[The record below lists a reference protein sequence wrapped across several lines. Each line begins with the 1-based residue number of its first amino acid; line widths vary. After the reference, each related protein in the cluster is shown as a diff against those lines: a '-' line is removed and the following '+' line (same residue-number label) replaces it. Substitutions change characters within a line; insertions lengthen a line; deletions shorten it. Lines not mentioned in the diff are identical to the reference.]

1 MSILSQ
7 KTLNNPFSF
16 KGVGLHNGRVSN
28 VNVLPSTPNAGI
40 ILKRTDIDKN
50 NIIVPSIFNVS
61 EANFCTT
68 VSNEYG
74 VKVSTIEHLMAA
86 LFIKGIDNAI
96 IEING
101 DEVPIL
107 DGSSIEF
114 IKKIEKAGIKE
125 TNAPIKIIKINKLV
139 EIKDGSKKMS
149 ILPSKINLEVDFE
162 INFNNP
168 LINKQRNKINV
179 YEDDLSEIIN
189 SRTFCLFEDVEKLK
203 KMNLAQGGSLDNAI
217 VVKGNKV
224 LNGGGLRNKKEFVNH
239 KILDCLGDLMLSG
252 HRFFGYIKTSQGG
265 HQLTNTLMKEF
276 LLDKSNWEFVSSEG
290 KAKDNK
296 DSGFVRPI
304 AVNA

>member
-16 KGVGLHNGRVSN
+16 KGVGLHNGKVSN

-40 ILKRTDIDKN
+40 TLKRTDIDKN
-50 NIIVPSIFNVS
+50 NIIVPSMFNVS

-149 ILPSKINLEVDFE
+149 ILPSKINLELDFE

-224 LNGGGLRNKKEFVNH
+224 LNDGGLRNKKEFVNH
-239 KILDCLGDLMLSG
+239 KILDCLGDLFLT
-252 HRFFGYIKTSQGG
+252 GYKIIGKIKSVQGG
-265 HQLTNTLMKEF
+265 HKLTNQLLRKVFSNKENYS
-276 LLDKSNWEFVSSEG
+276 LIEI
-290 KAKDNK
+290 KDNK
-296 DSGFVRPI
+296 VPNELIKTQFLKSI
-304 AVNA
+304 A

>member
-16 KGVGLHNGRVSN
+16 KGVGLHNGKVSN

-40 ILKRTDIDKN
+40 TLKRTDIDKN

-101 DEVPIL
+101 EEVPIL

-114 IKKIEKAGIKE
+114 VKKIDHVGIA
-125 TNAPIKIIKINKLV
+125 NANTPIKVIKINKPI
-139 EIKDGSKKMS
+139 EIKDGNKEMS

-162 INFNNP
+162 INFDNP
-168 LINKQRNKINV
+168 LINNQRNKINV

-189 SRTFCLFEDVEKLK
+189 SRTFCLFEDIEKLK
-203 KMNLAQGGSLDNAI
+203 KMNLAKGGSLENAV
-217 VVKGNKV
+217 VVKGSEV
-224 LNGGGLRNKKEFVNH
+224 LNENGLRNKKEFVNH
-239 KILDCLGDLMLSG
+239 KILDCLGDLFLSG
-252 HRFFGYIKTSQGG
+252 YKIIGKVKSVQGG
-265 HQLTNTLMKEF
+265 HKLTNELLRKVFSNKENYSLIEIRDNKVPSELMKNQ
-276 LLDKSNWEFVSSEG
+276 LLKS
-290 KAKDNK
+290 
-296 DSGFVRPI
+296 I
-304 AVNA
+304 A

>member
-16 KGVGLHNGRVSN
+16 KGVGLHNGKVSN
-28 VNVLPSTPNAGI
+28 VKVLPSTPNTGI

-74 VKVSTIEHLMAA
+74 ARVSTIEHLMAA

-125 TNAPIKIIKINKLV
+125 TNAPIKIIKINKSV

-239 KILDCLGDLMLSG
+239 KILDCLGDLFLT
-252 HRFFGYIKTSQGG
+252 GYKTIGKIKSVQGG
-265 HQLTNTLMKEF
+265 HKLTNELLRKVFSNKENYS
-276 LLDKSNWEFVSSEG
+276 LIEI
-290 KAKDNK
+290 KDNK
-296 DSGFVRPI
+296 VPNELIKTQFLKSI
-304 AVNA
+304 A

>member
-16 KGVGLHNGRVSN
+16 KGVGLHNGKVSN

-125 TNAPIKIIKINKLV
+125 TNAPIKIIKINKSV

-224 LNGGGLRNKKEFVNH
+224 LNGGGLRNK
-239 KILDCLGDLMLSG
+239 
-252 HRFFGYIKTSQGG
+252 
-265 HQLTNTLMKEF
+265 
-276 LLDKSNWEFVSSEG
+276 
-290 KAKDNK
+290 
-296 DSGFVRPI
+296 
-304 AVNA
+304 

>member
-16 KGVGLHNGRVSN
+16 KGVGLHNGKVSN

-40 ILKRTDIDKN
+40 TLKRTDIDKN

-125 TNAPIKIIKINKLV
+125 TNAPIKIIKINKSV

-239 KILDCLGDLMLSG
+239 KILDCLGDLFLT
-252 HRFFGYIKTSQGG
+252 GYKIIGKIKSVQGG
-265 HQLTNTLMKEF
+265 HKLTNELLRKVFSNKENYS
-276 LLDKSNWEFVSSEG
+276 LIEI
-290 KAKDNK
+290 KDNK
-296 DSGFVRPI
+296 VPNELIKTQFLKSI
-304 AVNA
+304 A

>member
-239 KILDCLGDLMLSG
+239 KILDCLGDLFLT
-252 HRFFGYIKTSQGG
+252 GYKTIGKIKSVQGG
-265 HQLTNTLMKEF
+265 HKLTNELLRKVFSNKENYS
-276 LLDKSNWEFVSSEG
+276 LIEI
-290 KAKDNK
+290 KDNK
-296 DSGFVRPI
+296 VPNELIKTQFLKSI
-304 AVNA
+304 A

>member
-16 KGVGLHNGRVSN
+16 KGVGLHNGKVSN
-28 VNVLPSTPNAGI
+28 VKVLPSTPNTGI

-125 TNAPIKIIKINKLV
+125 TNAPIKIIKINKSV
-139 EIKDGSKKMS
+139 QIKDGFKKMS

-239 KILDCLGDLMLSG
+239 KILDCLGDLFLT
-252 HRFFGYIKTSQGG
+252 GYKIIGKIKSVQGG
-265 HQLTNTLMKEF
+265 HKLTNE
-276 LLDKSNWEFVSSEG
+276 LLRKVFSNEENYSLIEI
-290 KAKDNK
+290 KDNK
-296 DSGFVRPI
+296 VPNELIKTQFLKSI
-304 AVNA
+304 A

>member
-16 KGVGLHNGRVSN
+16 KGVGLHNGKVSN

-224 LNGGGLRNKKEFVNH
+224 LNDGGLRNKKEFVNH
-239 KILDCLGDLMLSG
+239 KILDCLGDLFLT
-252 HRFFGYIKTSQGG
+252 GYKIIGKIKSVQGG
-265 HQLTNTLMKEF
+265 HKLTNELLRKVFSNKENYS
-276 LLDKSNWEFVSSEG
+276 LIEI
-290 KAKDNK
+290 KDNK
-296 DSGFVRPI
+296 VPNELIKTQFLKSI
-304 AVNA
+304 A

>member
-16 KGVGLHNGRVSN
+16 KGVGLHNGKVSN

-40 ILKRTDIDKN
+40 TLKRTDIDKN

-68 VSNEYG
+68 VSNEFG

-125 TNAPIKIIKINKLV
+125 TNAPIKIIKINKSV

-224 LNGGGLRNKKEFVNH
+224 LNDGGLRNKKEFVNH
-239 KILDCLGDLMLSG
+239 KILDCLGDLFLT
-252 HRFFGYIKTSQGG
+252 GYKIIGKIKSVQGG
-265 HQLTNTLMKEF
+265 HKLTNELLRKVFSNKENYS
-276 LLDKSNWEFVSSEG
+276 LIEI
-290 KAKDNK
+290 KDNK
-296 DSGFVRPI
+296 VPNELIKTQFLKSI
-304 AVNA
+304 A